1 VVNREDAFRLQ
12 RDRLAALLDRLD
24 QAVVSF
30 DSDLRVSFANEAAGR
45 FFGQPELVGRELGD
59 PWPESSLRELASS
72 MFKTH
77 VKRSETRF
85 PIEGGRRTLDVL
97 LLPPD
102 ESGEALLVIAELSS
116 PQLRERAEREFV
128 ANAAHQLRTPV
139 SAIAGAIE
147 VLQGGAKDVPDARDR
162 FLLHIDTQCS
172 RLVRL
177 TRALLVLARAQA
189 LAEPPGVELVALSPL
204 LESIAAGLHPG
215 SGVRVRVDAPVEL
228 ATLTNRDLLEQAVGN
243 LAENAAKFTWS
254 GEIVLCAE
262 RVDGEA
268 VQVVVS
274 DTGPG
279 TRLPAGGAFER
290 FYQDPDSQ
298 SDGFG
303 LGLAIAAE
311 AARVLGGGLHIQSSQ
326 RGTRAAITL
335 PVAKLS
341 RS

>member
-1 VVNREDAFRLQ
+1 MNREDALRLQ
-12 RDRLAALLDRLD
+12 RDRLAMLLGRLD

-30 DSDLRVSFANEAAGR
+30 DSDLRVSFANEAAER
-45 FFGQPELVGRELGD
+45 FFDQPDLVGRELGD
-59 PWPESSLRELASS
+59 PWPEPSLRELATS
-72 MFKTH
+72 MFKSQ
-77 VKRSETRF
+77 VKPSETRF
-85 PIEGGRRTLDVL
+85 PIDCGRRTLDVVL
-97 LLPPD
+97 VPPD

-116 PQLRERAEREFV
+116 LQLRERAEREFV

-162 FLLHIDTQCS
+162 FLLHIDQQCS

-189 LAEPPGVELVALSPL
+189 LAEPPGVELVALRPL
-204 LESIAAGLHPG
+204 LESIASGLHPG
-215 SGVRVRVDAPVEL
+215 SGVGVRVEAPVEL
-228 ATLTNRDLLEQAVGN
+228 AALTNRDLLEQAVEN
-243 LAENAAKFTWS
+243 LAENAAKFTRS

-262 RVDGEA
+262 SLDGQE
-268 VQVVVS
+268 VEVVVS

-279 TRLPAGGAFER
+279 TRLPTDGSFER
-290 FYQDPDSQ
+290 FYKDPDSP

-311 AARVLGGGLHIQSSQ
+311 AARVLGGGLRIQSSQ
-326 RGTRAAITL
+326 RGTRAAVTL
-335 PVAKLS
+335 PVARFG